1 MDSVFELTAATR
13 FQESALN
20 LFTVS
25 ELTTLI
31 RLSPGA
37 EAPSDKLRKL
47 LTDSGIGK
55 QGLNAAEI
63 MMVSKLCTRAS
74 LGVRVFGSPYEEK
87 TIPKSGSVS
96 YTPTEIILTT
106 KNSEVTKIA
115 NHPLPPSET
124 PKRRGEAK
132 LAQVCYSL
140 YDISKGELVRIRDAK
155 LDHDW
160 YSNPATNYAP
170 EGVDLLIQQVRTQ
183 LMKYKPYT
191 KLFEDKKETYTG
203 HLACDFWYG
212 FASWLSDQD
221 LIGLHYCMMKH
232 LIKQISLRAD
242 AKTGLIRPHSVSIPS
257 KDEGRPAT
265 IPVPAATFIRS
276 SLAGAAEFRTK
287 TSVDAIIWDKPIAPV
302 AVMIAVKS
310 AVDLLTLQ
318 KSMTTLIGGKSRGIG
333 MVASWSDY
341 CPRQSETIRRMN
353 WFLMAISNAKSKQV
367 DVHVRPGDLTLMNIH
382 IAARKAAGDFMYA
395 DIRLVISMDNTKG
408 QIRKDYYSV
417 GMRPDVVQ
425 IAILDWLTIPDVVPG
440 IKKQKDN
447 DEAINARYSEFAAH
461 IKTFGLRYIIQAPVF
476 HPKAFLAYEVSGN
489 TITPNLFRH
498 GRGHDLQ
505 MTHSTVSKTLHSPSG
520 ADWLQPTTW
529 IDFCAAAREAFRYF
543 AGWHLCG
550 EMTYNHLGT
559 WFAPSVSNVEVV
571 DGEWKFSEFVPT
583 LAAPVVGGAVV
594 DDDIPDEVI
603 SIAPVRS
610 SISGNSSNTA
620 AISSVRNTVAP
631 PVIPDPQFAPDQIP
645 EEEEPQGIVS

>member
-1 MDSVFELTAATR
+1 MDSVFELTSATR
-13 FQESALN
+13 FQASALT

-160 YSNPATNYAP
+160 YSNPATNYSP

-183 LMKYKPYT
+183 LMKYKPYA

-203 HLACDFWYG
+203 HLACDFWYD
-212 FASWLSDQD
+212 FASWLPDQD

-242 AKTGLIRPHSVSIPS
+242 SKTGLIRPHSVSIPS
-257 KDEGRPAT
+257 KDEGRPPT

-276 SLAGAAEFRTK
+276 SLAGAAEFRSK

-353 WFLMAISNAKSKQV
+353 WFLMAISNAKARQV

-382 IAARKAAGDFMYA
+382 IAARKAAGDPLYT
-395 DIRLVISMDNTKG
+395 DIRLVIGMDNTKG
-408 QIRKDYYSV
+408 QIRKDYYAV
-417 GMRPDVVQ
+417 GIRPNVVQ
-425 IAILDWLTIPDVVPG
+425 IAIIDWLTIPDVVPG

-461 IKTFGLRYIIQAPVF
+461 VKTFGASYIIQAPVF
-476 HPKAFLAYEVSGN
+476 HPSAFSAYEVNGKN
-489 TITPNLFRH
+489 VTPNLFRH

-505 MTHSTVSKTLHSPSG
+505 MTHSTVVNVLHSPSG
-520 ADWLQPTTW
+520 SEWLQPTTW
-529 IDFCAAAREAFRYF
+529 VDFCAAAREAFRYF

-559 WFAPSVSNVEVV
+559 WFSPSVSNVEVV
-571 DGEWKFSEFVPT
+571 DGEWKFSEFTPM
-583 LAAPVVGGAVV
+583 LSAPVVAGSIV
-594 DDDIPDEVI
+594 DDDIPDEGGPQN
-603 SIAPVRS
+603 ATAQTS
-610 SISGNSSNTA
+610 SNSSNVA
-620 AISSVRNTVAP
+620 AAP
-631 PVIPDPQFAPDQIP
+631 ATPDPQFAQDQIP
-645 EEEEPQGIVS
+645 EEDEPQGIVS

>member
-1 MDSVFELTAATR
+1 MDSVLELTSSTR
-13 FQESALN
+13 FQASALT

-25 ELTTLI
+25 ELTALI

-37 EAPSDKLRKL
+37 EAQSEKLRKL

-74 LGVRVFGSPYEEK
+74 LGVQVFGSPYEEK
-87 TIPKSGSVS
+87 MVPKSGSVT

-106 KNSEVTKIA
+106 KNSEVTSIA
-115 NHPLPPSET
+115 NHPLPPAET

-155 LDHDW
+155 LDTDW
-160 YSNPATNYAP
+160 YSNPATNYSP
-170 EGVDLLIQQVRTQ
+170 EGVDLFIQQVRTQ
-183 LMKYKPYT
+183 LMKYKPYS

-203 HLACDFWYG
+203 HLSCDFWYG
-212 FASWLSDQD
+212 FAASLSDQD
-221 LIGLHYCMMKH
+221 LIGLHYCMMKS
-232 LIKQISLRAD
+232 LLKQVSFRED
-242 AKTGLIRPHSVSIPS
+242 TKTGLIRPHSISIPS
-257 KDEGRPAT
+257 KHEGQAAT
-265 IPVPAATFIRS
+265 IPVPAATFVRS
-276 SLAGAAEFRTK
+276 SLPGAAVFCEK
-287 TSVDAIIWDKPIAPV
+287 THVDSIIWDKPVAPV

-353 WFLMAISNAKSKQV
+353 WFLMAITNSAAKKA
-367 DVHVRPGDLTLMNIH
+367 DVHVRAGDLTLMNIH
-382 IAARKAAGDFMYA
+382 IAARKAAGDVLYR
-395 DIRLVISMDNTKG
+395 DIRLVIGMDHTKG
-408 QIRKDYYSV
+408 QVRKDYYAVDS
-417 GMRPDVVQ
+417 RSDAVQ
-425 IAILDWLTIPDVVPG
+425 IAIIDWLTIPDVVPG

-447 DEAINARYSEFAAH
+447 DEAISARYVEFRLH
-461 IKTFGLRYIIQAPVF
+461 LKTLGSSYTIQAPVF
-476 HPKAFLAYEVSGN
+476 HPGAFEAYDLKGQ
-489 TITPNLFRH
+489 TIAPQLFRH

-505 MTHSTVSKTLHSPSG
+505 MTHSTVVKSLKAPNG
-520 ADWLQPTTW
+520 GDWLIPTTW
-529 IDFCAAAREAFRYF
+529 IDFCKAAREAFRYF

-559 WFAPSVSNVEVV
+559 WFSPSIANVEVV
-571 DGEWKFSEFVPT
+571 DGEWKFSEYTPV
-583 LAAPVVGGAVV
+583 LAAPVISGSIVE
-594 DDDIPDEVI
+594 DDIPDDT
-603 SIAPVRS
+603 APSLPLKLTSLGKVNATTLS
-610 SISGNSSNTA
+610 
-620 AISSVRNTVAP
+620 AP
-631 PVIPDPQFAPDQIP
+631 STPELQFEEDPIP
-645 EEEEPQGIVS
+645 EEEESQGILS